1 MIKITGR
8 SQILPCRSSNRT
20 VLRSAA
26 LAVTRSH
33 PAVHPYPDVPQI
45 CRGRRKDDPFEV
57 FVIRFPFLASGQI
70 P

>member
-33 PAVHPYPDVPQI
+33 PTVHPYPDVPQKEAQ
-45 CRGRRKDDPFEV
+45 G